1 MTNTAPEPH
10 VPRVAANPIQYW
22 AAAGKTREVFDRAF
36 ADYQQIGFTAVK
48 ADVPEGMSASEY
60 LGWIEGYGLSPSLS
74 LFSSPFDETVNI
86 EDEIERAKAF
96 AATQVQLGLDRTM
109 ISSMSL
115 PARMARPALGAGFDE
130 DRFQLVVDNV
140 GRVSEALQAEGLRPL
155 LHSHI
160 GGAIETEEEITR
172 LLDTLGASVLG
183 FGPDTGHMRWAG
195 IDVPAIIRRYADR
208 IGGIHIKDVFPD
220 YLDPASREGMG
231 YRKMADTQRVW
242 AEPGLGVIDFD
253 AVVAAMPEDYD
264 GDYMIEVDKPSV
276 ASVFESHRMS
286 YDWAKRALSFA
297 KI

>member
-1 MTNTAPEPH
+1 
-10 VPRVAANPIQYW
+10 
-22 AAAGKTREVFDRAF
+22 
-36 ADYQQIGFTAVK
+36 
-48 ADVPEGMSASEY
+48 
-60 LGWIEGYGLSPSLS
+60 
-74 LFSSPFDETVNI
+74 
-86 EDEIERAKAF
+86 
-96 AATQVQLGLDRTM
+96 
-109 ISSMSL
+109 
-115 PARMARPALGAGFDE
+115 
-130 DRFQLVVDNV
+130 
-140 GRVSEALQAEGLRPL
+140 
-155 LHSHI
+155 
-160 GGAIETEEEITR
+160 
-172 LLDTLGASVLG
+172 
-183 FGPDTGHMRWAG
+183 
-195 IDVPAIIRRYADR
+195 VPAIIRRYGDR

>member
-10 VPRVAANPIQYW
+10 VPRVTANPIPYW

-48 ADVPEGMSASEY
+48 ADVPEGMGASEY

-74 LFSSPFDETVNI
+74 LFNSPFDETVNI

-160 GGAIETEEEITR
+160 GGAVETEEEITR
-172 LLDTLGASVLG
+172 LLDTLGAGVLG

-195 IDVPAIIRRYADR
+195 IDVPAIIRRYGDR

-231 YRKMADTQRVW
+231 YREMADTQRVW

-286 YDWAKRALSFA
+286 YDWARRALSFV